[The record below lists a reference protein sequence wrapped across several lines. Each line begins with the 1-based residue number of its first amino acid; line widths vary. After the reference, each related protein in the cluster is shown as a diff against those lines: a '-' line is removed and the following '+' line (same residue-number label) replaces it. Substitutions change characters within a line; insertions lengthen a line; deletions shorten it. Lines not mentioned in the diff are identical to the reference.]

1 MIRAVIFDF
10 DGLIVDTE
18 SPILQAWTEV
28 FREHGCE
35 LPVDEWLA
43 SVGGDYVHDPMDR
56 LEECVGHPLDRAAVD
71 AHRRARQLVLVQSQP
86 ILPGVEARIAEA
98 HALGLKLAVASSS
111 SKGWVAGHLERL
123 GLIHRFD
130 AIRARTD
137 PDVGVR
143 KPDPTVYL
151 AALRA
156 IGVAA
161 NEAIAIEDSAPGV
174 QAAKTA
180 GIFTVAVPN
189 DITRRLG
196 VPGADL
202 TLDTLADMTLQ
213 QIVEAAADRRRTPA

>member
-1 MIRAVIFDF
+1 MPR
-10 DGLIVDTE
+10 
-18 SPILQAWTEV
+18 PR
-28 FREHGCE
+28 RE
-35 LPVDEWLA
+35 
-43 SVGGDYVHDPMDR
+43 
-56 LEECVGHPLDRAAVD
+56 RAAGSSVPPIPPRVE
-71 AHRRARQLVLVQSQP
+71 AASQP
-86 ILPGVEARIAEA
+86 
-98 HALGLKLAVASSS
+98 ALSTSSRRTSSS
-111 SKGWVAGHLERL
+111 SRVWVAGHLDAR
-123 GLIHRFD
+123 LIHHLPHP
-130 AIRARTD
+130 RTYR

-161 NEAIAIEDSAPGV
+161 NETIAIEDSAPGV
-174 QAAKTA
+174 QSAETA

-202 TLDTLADMTLQ
+202 TLDSLADMTLQ

>member
-18 SPILQAWTEV
+18 TPILQAWTEV
-28 FREHGCE
+28 FHEFGCE
-35 LPVDEWLA
+35 LPLDEWLA
-43 SVGGDYVHDPMDR
+43 AVGGSYVHDPMDR
-56 LEECVGHPLDRAAVD
+56 LEECVGRPLDRD
-71 AHRRARQLVLVQSQP
+71 AIDVRRRARQLVLVESQP

-98 HALGLKLAVASSS
+98 SAMGLKLAVASSS
-111 SKGWVAGHLERL
+111 SRGWVAGHLERL
-123 GLIHRFD
+123 GLIHHFA

-156 IGVAA
+156 LGVSAS
-161 NEAIAIEDSAPGV
+161 ESIAIEDSAPGV
-174 QAAKTA
+174 QAATTA

-202 TLDTLADMTLQ
+202 TLDSLAGVTLV
-213 QIVEAAADRRRTPA
+213 QIIESAARRRNPA

>member
-43 SVGGDYVHDPMDR
+43 AVGGSYAHHPMDR
-56 LEECVGHPLDRAAVD
+56 LEECVSHPLDRAAVD
-71 AHRRARQLVLVQSQP
+71 AHRRVRQLVLVKTQP

-111 SKGWVAGHLERL
+111 SRGWVAGHLERL
-123 GLIHRFD
+123 GLIHHFD
-130 AIRARTD
+130 AVRARTD

-143 KPDPTVYL
+143 KPDPTVYR

-202 TLDTLADMTLQ
+202 TLVSLSDMTLQ
-213 QIVEAAADRRRTPA
+213 QIIEAAADRRRTPA